1 MSKIVLDSIVSG
13 YDLSKINANFQKL
26 QTELNEK
33 VLYRNAPTGEPN
45 SLENDIDVNGK
56 NILNVGSLSVEGYP
70 DLTSIVVEANAA
82 KDAAVAAKNVV
93 VGVEDEFTDIY
104 LGNKSADPII
114 DNDGN
119 PLIEGCFYFN
129 VALSP
134 KRLRVYNGVG
144 WQDAAASV
152 TNVVNSID
160 NSLYPSQV
168 EAEAGVNDVKVM
180 TPLRVKQSLLVN
192 AATLAQGALADSAI
206 QPDDVGTSA
215 GKIVALDG
223 SGKLPAVDGSQLANL
238 PTELPSQT
246 GNQGKFLKTDGS
258 TPSWSNTLTSGSAI
272 NTTSGTAHDFTGI
285 PAGVKRITLMLS
297 GVSTNSTGPLLLQ
310 LGSAGG
316 IEATGYVGMVSLC
329 HSSGV
334 NTFTGVTTGAALVHS
349 TMQAADTCYGSVILT
364 NISGNTWVISG
375 EIFSTSS
382 LYQLTPVSGKTL
394 SGVLSRIRLTTLNG
408 TDLFDAGQINILY
421 E

>member
-82 KDAAVAAKNVV
+82 KDAAIAAKNIVIS
-93 VGVEDEFTDIY
+93 VEEELTDIY
-104 LGNKSADPII
+104 LGNKSADPLI

-160 NSLYPSQV
+160 NSLYPSQA

-192 AATLAQGALADSAI
+192 AATLAQGALADSAL
-206 QPDDVGTSA
+206 QPDDVGTSPN
-215 GKIVALDG
+215 KIVALDG
-223 SGKLPAVDGSQLANL
+223 SGKLPAVDGSQLTNL
-238 PTELPSQT
+238 PKELPTQT
-246 GNQGKFLKTDGS
+246 GNNGKILKTDGS
-258 TPSWSNTLTSGSAI
+258 SAYWGNGVGAGSVI
-272 NTTSGTAHDFTGI
+272 NTISGTSHDFTGI
-285 PAGVKRITLMLS
+285 PSGVKRITLMIS
-297 GVSTNSTGPLLLQ
+297 GVSTNGSSQVMIQ
-310 LGSAGG
+310 LGSSSGF
-316 IEATGYVGMVSLC
+316 ETTGYS
-329 HSSGV
+329 
-334 NTFTGVTTGAALVHS
+334 
-349 TMQAADTCYGSVILT
+349 GSVDFVEDNNSGTTYSTGILIDRVLGT
-364 NISGNTWVISG
+364 SDVRTGIVTLCNLTGNLWVCNGVLSN
-375 EIFSTSS
+375 E
-382 LYQLTPVSGKTL
+382 LTALLMLAGRKTL
-394 SGVLSRIRLTTLNG
+394 SNTLDRIRVTTVNG
-408 TDLFDAGQINILY
+408 ADIFDAGQVNILY